1 MRYWLRARGGK
12 ITLYG
17 GFVVFA
23 VIVLFPFYFIVA
35 SSFTP
40 RYEIFQIPPRYFP
53 EHPTLD
59 NYPNMMNAIPFW
71 DYYVNTLVFAVGS
84 TVVSVFASAMAG
96 YALARLKFPGSNAV
110 FLGLVL
116 SIALPQ
122 VALLVPMYE
131 IFRVLNLNSTEAG
144 NFFGLI
150 TLMSSLITPFTVWI
164 MVSFVDQIPAEME
177 EAGYIDGAN
186 MFQVITRIVLPAMRP
201 AIATMLI
208 INFIISWNELLYP
221 LVFAVR
227 QNKTLSV
234 GLVSLGRDAMGAS
247 RPWDLMSAMCVL
259 MIVPVIILVIFGQRA
274 IVSGLTRGA
283 VK

>member
-1 MRYWLRARGGK
+1 MRAFFRQRGGS
-12 ITLYG
+12 IANYV

-23 VIVLFPFYFIVA
+23 FVVLFPFYWIVM

-40 RYEIFQIPPRYFP
+40 RFELFQVPPRYWP
-53 EHPTLD
+53 ANPTLE
-59 NYPNMMNAIPFW
+59 NYPNMIESIPFW
-71 DYYVNTLVFAVGS
+71 EYYANSLIFAGGS
-84 TVVSVFASAMAG
+84 TIVSVFASAMAG

-110 FLGLVL
+110 FFGLIL

-131 IFRVLNLNSTEAG
+131 IFNT
-144 NFFGLI
+144 FGLNRTYHGLI
-150 TLMSSLITPFTVWI
+150 ILMSSLITPFTVWI
-164 MVSFVDQIPAEME
+164 MVSFVNQIPSEIE

-221 LVFAVR
+221 LVFASR
-227 QNKTLSV
+227 NTKTLSV
-234 GLVSLGRDAMGAS
+234 GLVSLGRASMGVS
-247 RPWDLMSAMCVL
+247 RPWDLMSALSVL
-259 MIVPVIILVIFGQRA
+259 MVIPVIILVIFGQRA

>member
-1 MRYWLRARGGK
+1 MREFVHRHRGA
-12 ITLYG
+12 IMTYAA
-17 GFVVFA
+17 FAVFA
-23 VIVLFPFYFIVA
+23 VVVLFPFYYIVI
-35 SSFTP
+35 SSLTP

-53 EHPTLD
+53 ETLTLE
-59 NYPNMMNAIPFW
+59 NYPNMIRVIPFW
-71 DYYVNTLVFAVGS
+71 EYYVNSLIFAGGS
-84 TVVSVFASAMAG
+84 TLVSVFASAMAG
-96 YALARLKFPGSNAV
+96 YGLARLKFPGSNAV

-131 IFRVLNLNSTEAG
+131 LFQT
-144 NFFGLI
+144 FGLNRTYQGLI
-150 TLMSSLITPFTVWI
+150 ILMSSLITPFTVWI
-164 MVSFVDQIPAEME
+164 MVSFVHQIPAEME

-221 LVFAVR
+221 LVFASR
-227 QNKTLSV
+227 NTKTLSV

-247 RPWDLMSAMCVL
+247 RPWDLMSAMSVL
-259 MIVPVIILVIFGQRA
+259 MVIPVIILVIFGQRA